1 MKRKWMVPLLAA
13 AVVMTAACGPAEG
26 TEPVGPMI
34 RQTVADSIGG
44 DNDQKGMKTMKIKV
58 NGRELTAVM
67 ADNPTTRALMEKMP
81 MTLPMMNLYGREMC
95 YRFDEALPT
104 GTLRVDRYEVGDIVY
119 WPPRHSFVILYRQTG
134 EEFERQQVGH
144 ITEGLDVFADGS
156 DADVTFEM
164 VSDGQS

>member
-1 MKRKWMVPLLAA
+1 MKHQWMVPLLAMA
-13 AVVMTAACGPAEG
+13 AVMTAACGPVEG
-26 TEPVGPMI
+26 TAPPGETIHQV
-34 RQTVADSIGG
+34 VSDSVRAGG
-44 DNDQKGMKTMKIKV
+44 EQKGVKMMKIKV

-95 YRFDEALPT
+95 YRFGEALPM

-144 ITEGLDVFADGS
+144 ITESLDVFADGS